1 MGQGNIKDG
10 QSWSERVKYGQI
22 RSKGLKRVKV
32 GQGESEWV
40 KVSQCGSRRV
50 KEVHDSHHTRQVQKQ
65 E

>member
-50 KEVHDSHHTRQVQKQ
+50 KEGQGES
-65 E
+65 